1 MGNEITTHTILNG
14 SRNLILQFNIVADG
28 TGDYSDFELL
38 KVTDY
43 TANDARQPDN
53 FKVIKVAGRNG
64 PGTSF
69 QLKFGDDGSNHR
81 LFFESTRDN
90 EFYEEWEEGGLSTLL
105 ANPDMTVRI
114 NTTGFDV
121 SDDTI
126 SLIIWLKKKVQLPN
140 A

>member
-1 MGNEITTHTILNG
+1 MPNAITGHSILNG
-14 SRNLILQFNIVADG
+14 TRNLILQFNIVADG
-28 TGDYSDFELL
+28 TGNYSDFELL

-43 TANDARQPDN
+43 TGDSQRDPNN
-53 FKVIKVAGRNG
+53 FKVMKVAGRNG

-69 QLKFGDDGSNHR
+69 QLKFGESSGGHK

-105 ANPDMTVRI
+105 ANPDMSVRMT
-114 NTTGFDV
+114 TTGFDA
-121 SDDTI
+121 SADTI
-126 SLIIWLKKKVQLPN
+126 SLIIWIKKKYQIDN